1 MLPSVDNFSR
11 ISSAYALPDLKLFA
25 YSLSNLARLKATEE
39 FISEAN
45 WEFSSATKVPN
56 NSILTVWLFDNQIH
70 IIMKNILFFCSDN
83 DSILNMLS

>member
-25 YSLSNLARLKATEE
+25 YSLSDLARLKATEE

-45 WEFSSATKVPN
+45 WEFSSTSEVPN
-56 NSILTVWLFDNQIH
+56 NSIPTVWLFDNPIH
-70 IIMKNILFFCSDN
+70 IIMKKHSFFFCSN
-83 DSILNMLS
+83 

>member
-45 WEFSSATKVPN
+45 WEFSSASKVPN